1 MDLKLRVAICDDEKY
16 FREEIKRLV
25 EQYLKEKKIIFC
37 IDLFTSGLEFC
48 SDGHSSMERISKAS
62 DAGAG
67 ALSEGIWRVGHQRS
81 DCPCFILDVRH
92 LLV

>member
-37 IDLFTSGLEFC
+37 IDFLQVVWNFAAMIITCNNMTLYFSTLE
-48 SDGHSSMERISKAS
+48 
-62 DAGAG
+62 
-67 ALSEGIWRVGHQRS
+67 
-81 DCPCFILDVRH
+81 
-92 LLV
+92 

>member
-48 SDGHSSMERISKAS
+48 IS
-62 DAGAG
+62 
-67 ALSEGIWRVGHQRS
+67 RNVRRRS
-81 DCPCFILDVRH
+81 NATWEVTKLKFAH
-92 LLV
+92 